1 MVSTF
6 PNHATLIWRYFSFY
20 LCTTI
25 VAYSNLVALL
35 WRYFSFCLCT
45 TIVAYSNL
53 VALLWRCGNK
63 NVDIKLNAHD
73 VFSGITFIRYTPS
86 RKVGRP
92 NDLKSWEQQPNGI
105 SRIAKNQLRS
115 PILEGGRSLI
125 LIMTFARNC
134 EFQ

>member
-6 PNHATLIWRYFSFY
+6 SNHATLIWRYFSFY

-35 WRYFSFCLCT
+35 WRYFSFYLCT

-53 VALLWRCGNK
+53 VALLWRCGNA
-63 NVDIKLNAHD
+63 NVDIKFNAHD
-73 VFSGITFIRYTPS
+73 AFSGITFIRYTHS
-86 RKVGRP
+86 RKVGKP
-92 NDLKSWEQQPNGI
+92 NNLKSWEQQPNGI